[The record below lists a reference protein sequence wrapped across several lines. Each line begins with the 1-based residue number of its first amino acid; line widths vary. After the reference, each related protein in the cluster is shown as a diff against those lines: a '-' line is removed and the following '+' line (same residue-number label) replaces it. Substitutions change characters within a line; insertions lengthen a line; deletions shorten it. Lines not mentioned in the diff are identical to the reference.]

1 MRDAILENVTGSGLH
16 AAVLFLLGVA
26 AVLVSFQKGVEAF
39 RMLFRKKQEDRE
51 RRQDERI
58 TALEGS
64 VAALGARME
73 KGDKEFDKLRA
84 DIGELLSVQ
93 SAMLTHFISGNSA
106 DKLRETKRDLDEY
119 LSGR

>member
-1 MRDAILENVTGSGLH
+1 MENVTGSGLQ

-39 RMLFRKKQEDRE
+39 RMLFRKKAEERE
-51 RRQDERI
+51 QRQDQRL
-58 TALEGS
+58 TALETNVGS
-64 VAALGARME
+64 LTARLD

-106 DKLRETKRDLDEY
+106 DKLRETKRDLDVY